1 MASTAKFLGRRGDGF
16 ALWLGGGPRQG
27 GEGLLCQVSYHDY
40 GDDGDDEDKDDE
52 DETNTSY
59 HDHDCLP
66 L

>member
-27 GEGLLCQVSYHDY
+27 GEGLLCQVSYHD
-40 GDDGDDEDKDDE
+40 DGDDHDD
-52 DETNTSY
+52 DANTSY

>member
-27 GEGLLCQVSYHDY
+27 GEGLLCQVSFH
-40 GDDGDDEDKDDE
+40 DGDDDNDDA
-52 DETNTSY
+52 NTSY

>member
-1 MASTAKFLGRRGDGF
+1 MASTAEFLGRRGDGF

-27 GEGLLCQVSYHDY
+27 GEGLLCQVSFH
-40 GDDGDDEDKDDE
+40 DGDDHE

>member
-27 GEGLLCQVSYHDY
+27 GEGLLCQVSFHDCDDDD
-40 GDDGDDEDKDDE
+40 DDG
-52 DETNTSY
+52 
-59 HDHDCLP
+59 DHDCLP

>member
-27 GEGLLCQVSYHDY
+27 GEGLLCQVSFH
-40 GDDGDDEDKDDE
+40 DGDDHDD
-52 DETNTSY
+52 DG
-59 HDHDCLP
+59 DHDCLP

>member
-27 GEGLLCQVSYHDY
+27 GEGLLCQVSYR
-40 GDDGDDEDKDDE
+40 DGDDDD
-52 DETNTSY
+52 DDANTSY

>member
-27 GEGLLCQVSYHDY
+27 GEGLLCQVSFHD
-40 GDDGDDEDKDDE
+40 GDGDDDD
-52 DETNTSY
+52 S
-59 HDHDCLP
+59 DHDCLP